1 MVEREKDFFY
11 TQQLP
16 DLPITLTKVKLN
28 NINSMLI
35 ILIIY
40 QLPSLDIVGMD
51 AYSWDGFAIGVAN
64 KVQIFRY
71 LKNMLETIHKT
82 VKNN

>member
-1 MVEREKDFFY
+1 
-11 TQQLP
+11 
-16 DLPITLTKVKLN
+16 
-28 NINSMLI
+28 MLI

-71 LKNMLETIHKT
+71 FKNMLETINKT